1 MGRHVWLSTS
11 TSRDENWCVVTW
23 RDRRAQHSHIPGTL
37 YVVVHEV
44 LIVSCAFLVD
54 GEFSVDLL
62 GSLRSFFMTF
72 HNFLH
77 PSRSRFPKICPNQ
90 VIVLS
95 SWKRSKRFVF
105 FFNSLNILSYYS
117 VHAYVCTCEKF
128 DLTNSSFAMRF
139 KLLHPCSFLIYFI
152 ALVSFYLYYFHF
164 FFCSI

>member
-1 MGRHVWLSTS
+1 M
-11 TSRDENWCVVTW
+11 
-23 RDRRAQHSHIPGTL
+23 
-37 YVVVHEV
+37 
-44 LIVSCAFLVD
+44 SCAVD

-105 FFNSLNILSYYS
+105 VFNSLNILSYYS
-117 VHAYVCTCEKF
+117 VHAYVALTTVYTCEKVS
-128 DLTNSSFAMRF
+128 LTNSSFAMRF

-152 ALVSFYLYYFHF
+152 ALVSFYLCKILFSVFFVQFKVAQNSFQHF
-164 FFCSI
+164 PRRRF